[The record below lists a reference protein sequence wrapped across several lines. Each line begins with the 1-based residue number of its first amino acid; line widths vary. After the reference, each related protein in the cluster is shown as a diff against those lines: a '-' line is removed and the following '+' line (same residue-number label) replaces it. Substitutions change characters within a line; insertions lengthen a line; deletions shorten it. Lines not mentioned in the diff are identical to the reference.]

1 MKQLS
6 EFLCFKET
14 TLIKPFGLIFCMILF
29 TFDFIHDTIAF
40 V

>member
-6 EFLCFKET
+6 EFFCFQET
-14 TLIKPFGLIFCMILF
+14 TSIKPFGLIFWMSPF
-29 TFDFIHDTIAF
+29 TFDFIHGTIAF